1 MQEAA
6 AHTRKREAGGSGT
19 RLKSNNPNTEGGE
32 AHPHEPE
39 SDTISGVTQSRPGT
53 HGRTA
58 DERTVGRWT
67 VGRTDDGWTDGARM
81 DGRPT

>member
-1 MQEAA
+1 MTSTRAA
-6 AHTRKREAGGSGT
+6 CNSTPAINVHNE
-19 RLKSNNPNTEGGE
+19 NPSLIALGK

-39 SDTISGVTQSRPGT
+39 SDAITGVTQSQPGT

-58 DERTVGRWT
+58 DERTVGRWP
-67 VGRTDDGWTDGARM
+67 VGRTDDGWTDGART

>member
-1 MQEAA
+1 MTGAA
-6 AHTRKREAGGSGT
+6 DISTPAVNQLNENPTLSLSGKRE
-19 RLKSNNPNTEGGE
+19 K

-39 SDTISGVTQSRPGT
+39 SDAISGVTQSRPGT

-58 DERTVGRWT
+58 DERTVGRWP
-67 VGRTDDGWTDGARM
+67 VGRTDDGWTDGART